1 MSFATISS
9 KLIACSIGAC
19 RRQKS
24 WMSGS
29 LPPRVN
35 CSARFRSVIY
45 GTAAAGRV
53 VKLVK
58 LPAFRPYTRAR
69 AQPRITPQKYRSSP
83 TSPRAAGWSIGPHE
97 TRGNP
102 ARHVVPSRV
111 RRGGEYRSLRCP
123 AAPRRPGG
131 FALRNAARSPP
142 PAPAGCRR
150 RRARRR
156 GRDGRRC
163 ADDGLGG
170 QFRGHL
176 AATLTRRSAMKVRHG
191 WKADIRV
198 VASAPGA
205 MCPPNAY
212 VVARIVL
219 AQPSGRVCG
228 EFQFKHLARAEITVG
243 TG

>member
-1 MSFATISS
+1 MPTIERTGRLS
-9 KLIACSIGAC
+9 A
-19 RRQKS
+19 
-24 WMSGS
+24 
-29 LPPRVN
+29 LP
-35 CSARFRSVIY
+35 
-45 GTAAAGRV
+45 TAGPSRRV

-58 LPAFRPYTRAR
+58 FPAFRPYTRAR

-123 AAPRRPGG
+123 AAPRR
-131 FALRNAARSPP
+131 ALRNAARSPP

-191 WKADIRV
+191 WFCVIPDFPGPWGPCLKADLHISAARIAARRRV
-198 VASAPGA
+198 WLIPRAARPGA
-205 MCPPNAY
+205 
-212 VVARIVL
+212 ARRP
-219 AQPSGRVCG
+219 AWPG
-228 EFQFKHLARAEITVG
+228 ARG
-243 TG
+243 W